1 MATSSITAI
10 PDEFLLRAAESS
22 FPTLLERL
30 GGTAHIMRI
39 VDRYTERVLND
50 PELAPR
56 FEGIDVAALK
66 KSQASF
72 LTAAF
77 GGPDQLDFGHAPV
90 HLDDEQ
96 FGRFVLHLYESLLSY
111 GLSDSFTEQ
120 LVLAVMT
127 RALSSDAPSELKAGP
142 SRTSSPSPQLLS
154 HHPGW

>member
-1 MATSSITAI
+1 MATSSIIT
-10 PDEFLLRAAESS
+10 DEFLFRAAAALS

-30 GGTAHIMRI
+30 GGTAHIERI

-77 GGPDQLDFGHAPV
+77 GGPDQLDLGHAPV

-96 FGRFVLHLYESLLSY
+96 FGRFVLHLSESLLSY
-111 GLSDSFTEQ
+111 GLSGS
-120 LVLAVMT
+120 L
-127 RALSSDAPSELKAGP
+127 PSNSC
-142 SRTSSPSPQLLS
+142 SRS
-154 HHPGW
+154 

>member
-10 PDEFLLRAAESS
+10 PDEFLLHAAEPS

-30 GGTAHIMRI
+30 GGTAHIKRI

-50 PELAPR
+50 PELAPW
-56 FEGIDVAALK
+56 FEGIDVAVLK

-72 LTAAF
+72 LVAAF
-77 GGPDQLDFGHAPV
+77 GGPDQLDLGHVPV
-90 HLDDEQ
+90 HLDAEQ
-96 FGRFVLHLYESLLSY
+96 FGQFVLHLYESLLSC

-127 RALSSDAPSELKAGP
+127 RALSSDGPSELKPGP
-142 SRTSSPSPQLLS
+142 SRTSPPSPQLLS